1 MITIRASEAIPGIR
15 PDQLLAY
22 FRSEREAAG
31 KQHERPDLSE
41 EPNILLFPVAQQDS
55 PSTSGKSR

>member
-1 MITIRASEAIPGIR
+1 MSTIRASETTPGIR
-15 PDQLLAY
+15 PDQLPAY
-22 FRSEREAAG
+22 FKNEKQAANR
-31 KQHERPDLSE
+31 QHKRPYPSE